1 VQPGARRTEVVGLH
15 GDSLKIRLAAAPIEG
30 RANDALID
38 YIAERFRVPKRNVT
52 IVSGEKSR
60 EKRVEV
66 RGSSVD
72 PERLQNTE

>member
-1 VQPGARRTEVVGLH
+1 VGLH